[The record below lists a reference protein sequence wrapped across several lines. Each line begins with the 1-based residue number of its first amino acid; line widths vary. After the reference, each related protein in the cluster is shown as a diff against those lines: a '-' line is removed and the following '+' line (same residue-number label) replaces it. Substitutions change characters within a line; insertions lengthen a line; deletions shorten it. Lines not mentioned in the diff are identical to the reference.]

1 MRGLLRAMKRHYF
14 FLSFVFVFGISLLQ
28 SSCDNKSSS
37 QAALTS
43 EQRAQ
48 VIEKGNLASG
58 TLMKSL
64 GTQLKAAMSS
74 GGPESAIHVCSQ
86 VAGPITKST
95 NAELKGI
102 TVSRTSLRVRNPEN
116 APDEI
121 DLRILNDWQKLS
133 DGGGK
138 LPVNEV
144 MSVNSGT
151 ARFYKPIM
159 VQAICLKCHG
169 KTETLAP
176 KLVTLLDE
184 KYHQDKAIG
193 YSEGDLRGVFRVEV
207 ELASGE

>member
-1 MRGLLRAMKRHYF
+1 MERISILLTLSCVLGL
-14 FLSFVFVFGISLLQ
+14 SSLQ
-28 SSCDNKSSS
+28 ISCDSKSSS
-37 QAALTS
+37 QVVLSAKEL
-43 EQRAQ
+43 AQ

-102 TVSRTSLRVRNPEN
+102 TVSRTSLRVRNPKN
-116 APDEI
+116 APDQI

-133 DGGGK
+133 DAGEK
-138 LPVNEV
+138 LPANEV
-144 MSVNSGT
+144 IRVDSGT
-151 ARFYKPIM
+151 AHFYKPIM
-159 VQAICLKCHG
+159 VQVICLKCHG
-169 KTETLAP
+169 RTETLAP

-184 KYHQDKAIG
+184 KYPEDKARG
-193 YSEGDLRGVFRVEV
+193 FSEGDLRGVFRVKV
-207 ELASGE
+207 ELESGD